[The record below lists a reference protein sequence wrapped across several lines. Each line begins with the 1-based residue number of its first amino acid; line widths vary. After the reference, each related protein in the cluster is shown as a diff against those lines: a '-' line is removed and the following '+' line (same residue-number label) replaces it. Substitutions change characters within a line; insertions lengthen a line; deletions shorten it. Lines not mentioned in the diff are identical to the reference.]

1 MKRAAVI
8 VGVRKSG
15 SLPVLPAAVPGARAM
30 ERWALEQGID
40 ASLVRTFTDEDGP
53 LEPSTLKTAVKELV
67 DLSIIDQLI
76 IYFAGHGFSSNL
88 EEYWLLSNAPE
99 DSDAAINVAG
109 SIASARASTIPHVV
123 FFSDACRT
131 AAEGLHVQAIGGQKL
146 FPNVFSGGTEMAVD
160 IFFACTLGR
169 AAYES
174 KDVSNSA
181 AQFKAAYTEALLAA
195 LSGKRREILVPEQ
208 LSKNTSAHHIKPYG
222 LVRPWDL
229 KDHLQHELVNN
240 FHPTIHGL
248 AVSQVPDARITSRAD
263 AWVSRVKLPPSER
276 KGRRRD
282 LPRIPRI
289 DIPSVPAHGQ
299 AVLQDVSDFALRSA
313 LDIRPLTEHLAEPVA
328 PEAPGAA
335 ELNTLSRNISDPFG
349 PDRFESGCGFK
360 IRGTECISA
369 YAPNYR
375 TEIIDPSWE
384 SSDGEVG
391 RDPTQ
396 GQLVRIW
403 TDSDTGATR
412 PSPADSV
419 HLIFQDQSSVLLP
432 AIPNFLTTVTFEG
445 GALAD
450 VTYEP
455 TALSERR
462 AQYDDQLEDLRK
474 LRGIV
479 AAASNFGLF
488 RLQDDNAPVLAR
500 RMQVAKGLDPSMAL
514 YAAYAYHDR
523 GDSARIREMDT
534 VLHNDL
540 GFSLFDVAMLAGRL
554 TPTQELASRRP
565 PESVCPMLPLISRGW
580 PLLDAYGIDVPA
592 PLRSLGTHL
601 RQSLWTVFDDH
612 GTDLVSQYL
621 RSKETR

>member
-15 SLPVLPAAVPGARAM
+15 SLPVLPAAIPGARAM
-30 ERWALEQGID
+30 ERWALEQGMD
-40 ASLVRTFTDEDGP
+40 RSLVKTFTDEDGP

-67 DLSIIDQLI
+67 DLSTIDQLI

-195 LSGKRREILVPEQ
+195 LSGKRREILVPEEPP
-208 LSKNTSAHHIKPYG
+208 KNKSAHHVKPYG

-229 KDHLQHELVNN
+229 KDHLQYELVNN
-240 FHPTIHGL
+240 FHPTIHGR
-248 AVSQVPDARITSRAD
+248 AVSQVPDARITSRAG
-263 AWVSRVKLPPSER
+263 AWVSRVKLPSSGG
-276 KGRRRD
+276 KGGAV
-282 LPRIPRI
+282 PRIPRI
-289 DIPSVPAHGQ
+289 PSIPSIPAHEGRGV
-299 AVLQDVSDFALRSA
+299 VLQDVSDFALRSA
-313 LDIRPLTEHLAEPVA
+313 LDIPPLTHHLRKPVA
-328 PEAPGAA
+328 HETPGAA
-335 ELNTLSRNISDPFG
+335 ELNKLSTNISMPFG
-349 PDRFESGCGFK
+349 PDRFETGCGFK
-360 IRGTECISA
+360 IRGSECISA
-369 YAPNYR
+369 YALNYG
-375 TEIIDPSWE
+375 TEIIDPDWE
-384 SSDGEVG
+384 LSDGEAG
-391 RDPTQ
+391 PDPTQ
-396 GQLVRIW
+396 GQLIRIW
-403 TDSDTGATR
+403 TDRGTWGT
-412 PSPADSV
+412 PPADSV
-419 HLIFQDQSSVLLP
+419 HLIFQDHSSVLLP
-432 AIPNFLTTVTFEG
+432 AIPNFLTTVTFDEE
-445 GALAD
+445 GALTD

-455 TALSERR
+455 SALSERR
-462 AQYDDQLEDLRK
+462 TQYDDQLQNLRN

-479 AAASNFGLF
+479 AAASNFGIF
-488 RLQDDNAPVLAR
+488 RLEGDQAPALAR
-500 RMQVAKGLDPSMAL
+500 RMRVAKGLDPSMAL
-514 YAAYAYHDR
+514 YAAYAYHDQ
-523 GDSARIREMDT
+523 GNSAPIRKMDT

-540 GFSLFDVAMLAGRL
+540 GFSLFDVAMLAGKL
-554 TPTQELASRRP
+554 TPNQERASRKP
-565 PESVCPMLPLISRGW
+565 FGSVCPMLPLISRGW
-580 PLLDAYGIDVPA
+580 PLLDAYGIDIPA
-592 PLRSLGTHL
+592 PLRSLRTHL
-601 RQSLWTVFDDH
+601 RQSLWTLFDGH
-612 GTDLVSQYL
+612 GTDLVSEYL